1 MQLTSW
7 CVKLGLPIRVC
18 SNWTHR
24 DLNRFFL
31 LQHQNI
37 DTLAMGTHKKL
48 GALSFMLNID
58 SNIFRMI
65 CEFVTGPPAFTNTN
79 NIDIIQNVSP
89 FPISTDISLD
99 MSPMI
104 QTDFSDCVDSDS
116 SIQSDEENYDLD

>member
-1 MQLTSW
+1 
-7 CVKLGLPIRVC
+7 
-18 SNWTHR
+18 
-24 DLNRFFL
+24 
-31 LQHQNI
+31 
-37 DTLAMGTHKKL
+37 MGTHKKL